1 MDDRYRMLKIEA
13 VVNRIL
19 YVENVID
26 KRKYE
31 RTAKRLDKLLFEE
44 SKKNKSL
51 EHWRY

>member
-1 MDDRYRMLKIEA
+1 MMLKIEA

-31 RTAKRLDKLLFEE
+31 KIAKKIDKLLFEE
-44 SKKNKSL
+44 SKKNNLL
-51 EHWRY
+51 EH

>member
-1 MDDRYRMLKIEA
+1 MEDRYMMLKIEA

-31 RTAKRLDKLLFEE
+31 KTAKKLDKLLFEE
-44 SKKNKSL
+44 SKKNNLL
-51 EHWRY
+51 EH